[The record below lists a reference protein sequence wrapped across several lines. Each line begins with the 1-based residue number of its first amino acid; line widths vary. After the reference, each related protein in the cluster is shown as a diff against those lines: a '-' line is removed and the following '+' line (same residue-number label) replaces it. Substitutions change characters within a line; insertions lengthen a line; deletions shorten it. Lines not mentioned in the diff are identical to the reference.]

1 MDLLTLGILPRLWS
15 GWGRGDILPSLS
27 LGDLGDESLSLFLF
41 LGSDLEESS
50 LDLLDLE
57 LDFELDL
64 LEELDLE
71 ELDFLESEDFDDLL
85 DGLLSFLDL
94 ESESRGLSDFLSDL
108 ESFFESFET
117 GFLLGSLLRG
127 SLDSLG
133 AALSVPYTNSLDA

>member
-1 MDLLTLGILPRLWS
+1 M
-15 GWGRGDILPSLS
+15 
-27 LGDLGDESLSLFLF
+27 
-41 LGSDLEESS
+41 
-50 LDLLDLE
+50 DLLDLE

-117 GFLLGSLLRG
+117 GFLLGSLLLG
-127 SLDSLG
+127 SLDSRG